1 MTIAQ
6 IRRDHLELE
15 NRLEREYTSRIFWAL
30 RKSKAKFYK
39 VLREDGLLF
48 AYANVRGLIDAA
60 PIRRVLLAIYDKVS
74 KKTLTL
80 EVKGF
85 GFSGVWY
92 ESVEQ
97 WLSTFL
103 EPMITRMN
111 DYTIRLVLDRIA
123 KGLKDG
129 DSYDIIIK
137 DLQASGIDRNRA
149 RVIARTET
157 NRTMA
162 WAKYDSIAALPY
174 EAEVVWIAARDKRTR
189 GAEPGAKADH
199 FHMNGKVVDYLEPF
213 TDPISGSQLLFPGD
227 TSLGA
232 GAGDVIN
239 CRCTIAVRRK
249 KGGEAKPVGALPK
262 LPVRPVINL
271 PTIPTPE
278 QIIPKFVPA
287 KNIKE
292 AKDYSLNVLKLKY
305 ADFKGV
311 HIDIANEMNESIF
324 KHQQVM
330 PDIRTFGVGSAQ
342 QANRAIKSD
351 FEEWFKTTKRY
362 DSFVTTHG
370 KDFANE
376 AAKIQAGRV
385 VSNVGNGVI
394 AWSTNRSSVTVS
406 SGETFDMSKYL
417 GVYVNDKLTKDPKII
432 NDIVLRNSEAKWFTK
447 DVKGFGY
454 IMNHELGHEID
465 KTINVKGNPL
475 FIEIFNREKAKG
487 IQNLTDNL
495 SKYGATAGGNA
506 KHLKDEMIA
515 EAWAEFLTSPTP
527 RPLAKEI
534 GELILK
540 EYHTSK
546 NINVDYQTWA
556 QSILKIIKP

>member
-60 PIRRVLLAIYDKVS
+60 PIRRVLMAIYDKVS

-157 NRTMA
+157 NRTLA

-232 GAGDVIN
+232 GAGDVIS

-249 KGGEAKPVGALPK
+249 KK
-262 LPVRPVINL
+262 
-271 PTIPTPE
+271 
-278 QIIPKFVPA
+278 
-287 KNIKE
+287 
-292 AKDYSLNVLKLKY
+292 
-305 ADFKGV
+305 
-311 HIDIANEMNESIF
+311 
-324 KHQQVM
+324 
-330 PDIRTFGVGSAQ
+330 
-342 QANRAIKSD
+342 
-351 FEEWFKTTKRY
+351 
-362 DSFVTTHG
+362 
-370 KDFANE
+370 
-376 AAKIQAGRV
+376 
-385 VSNVGNGVI
+385 
-394 AWSTNRSSVTVS
+394 
-406 SGETFDMSKYL
+406 
-417 GVYVNDKLTKDPKII
+417 
-432 NDIVLRNSEAKWFTK
+432 
-447 DVKGFGY
+447 
-454 IMNHELGHEID
+454 
-465 KTINVKGNPL
+465 
-475 FIEIFNREKAKG
+475 
-487 IQNLTDNL
+487 
-495 SKYGATAGGNA
+495 
-506 KHLKDEMIA
+506 
-515 EAWAEFLTSPTP
+515 
-527 RPLAKEI
+527 
-534 GELILK
+534 
-540 EYHTSK
+540 
-546 NINVDYQTWA
+546 
-556 QSILKIIKP
+556 